1 MFSSIINR
9 GIRSGLLA
17 TALVCMPAIT
27 LAAEVQLSGES
38 KVRYQPD
45 SARLQFTLSA
55 EHPDSARATAEVRER
70 MARWR
75 DAITGMRD
83 QLVDYSDA
91 TLNLYQRQLPVQ
103 NREQSRETVSVAQQT
118 ISFEVH
124 DLDLLNPLLEQAQ
137 ALGMNYHLG
146 PHSYFH
152 SGADALHK
160 QALAGAIADARSRCE
175 FTAREL
181 GMRCGRVKTISLDGN
196 RGPVPLMMAEARM
209 ASADTVSEIGP
220 QEISARVSATF
231 ELK

>member
-1 MFSSIINR
+1 MSLPNTHHR
-9 GIRSGLLA
+9 LRSRLLIA
-17 TALVCMPAIT
+17 TLALLPAIT
-27 LAAEVQLSGES
+27 LAAEVQLSGEG

-55 EHPDSARATAEVRER
+55 EHRETTRATDEVRER

-75 DAITGMRD
+75 DAIADIQD

-91 TLNLYQRQLPVQ
+91 TLNLYQRQMPIQ
-103 NREQSRETVSVAQQT
+103 DRDQPRETVSVAQQT

-124 DLDLLNPLLEQAQ
+124 DLALLNPLLEQAQ

-152 SGADALHK
+152 SDADALHK

-181 GMRCGRVKTISLDGN
+181 GMRCGKVKTISLDGD

-209 ASADTVSEIGP
+209 ASADTVSDVGP